1 MTSSFWQR
9 TKTYRFDGPITA
21 GRLLIQRLLTLLEIP
36 APEAAQW
43 IRRVTIMERHIML
56 PIKAAGIAM
65 IYSFY
70 FTSWSGAVHTVLD
83 LEVEAVESLFWVYVG
98 VNVVVAALLLAMRL
112 LPLALMQWV
121 VFAMILVDGLF
132 LSALTLVT
140 GGYHSFLYWLFF
152 GLIVRSAVS
161 VPRATSQILLNLTIV
176 TCYVLAGVI
185 EVSIARNL
193 EEHFRAQARIDSLSR
208 GELLMRRTVRRA
220 DFSGSGTQT
229 NAIRRSLQIPH
240 DQIDPTTSMDQYE
253 EASREIFGLSSP
265 GDNPADPLVVRLVL
279 LLLMTI
285 CAYGVQVL
293 LERQRQVEEEAREF
307 GLREGQLRSAG
318 RLAAEFAHQIK
329 NPLAIINNAAYSL
342 QRAFKDQKT
351 EVTEHLRIIQ
361 EEVERSDL
369 IITQVMGYAQLTEGR
384 VEKLN
389 AIEELDGAIER
400 VFPRAAGFPVEI
412 HRDYASSF
420 PPLLMLRRHLSEAFM
435 NVLQNAREA
444 ANGKPVTIWVTARC
458 HNDYAIEVTVRANG
472 PGIPPDKLEKIFAAY
487 YTTKAKGTGL
497 GLATVRHNLELYGGT
512 VRVESELGKG
522 ALFILLFPAKTP
534 IQVPKK
540 L

>member
-1 MTSSFWQR
+1 
-9 TKTYRFDGPITA
+9 
-21 GRLLIQRLLTLLEIP
+21 
-36 APEAAQW
+36 
-43 IRRVTIMERHIML
+43 
-56 PIKAAGIAM
+56 
-65 IYSFY
+65 
-70 FTSWSGAVHTVLD
+70 
-83 LEVEAVESLFWVYVG
+83 
-98 VNVVVAALLLAMRL
+98 
-112 LPLALMQWV
+112 
-121 VFAMILVDGLF
+121 
-132 LSALTLVT
+132 
-140 GGYHSFLYWLFF
+140 
-152 GLIVRSAVS
+152 
-161 VPRATSQILLNLTIV
+161 
-176 TCYVLAGVI
+176 
-185 EVSIARNL
+185 
-193 EEHFRAQARIDSLSR
+193 
-208 GELLMRRTVRRA
+208 
-220 DFSGSGTQT
+220 
-229 NAIRRSLQIPH
+229 
-240 DQIDPTTSMDQYE
+240 
-253 EASREIFGLSSP
+253 
-265 GDNPADPLVVRLVL
+265 
-279 LLLMTI
+279 
-285 CAYGVQVL
+285 
-293 LERQRQVEEEAREF
+293 VEEEAREF

-444 ANGKPVTIWVTARC
+444 ANRKPVTIWVTARC
-458 HNDYAIEVTVRANG
+458 RNDYAIEVTVRDNG